1 MAQMIEKLIVP
12 CQRAFR
18 PWRKVTGFTRA
29 GKTKAHWQN
38 SYLFQVVKDVARH
51 PHPLAQTISAGII
64 ERHTGFMNF
73 FSWRLACNQY
83 PGLRVYL

>member
-1 MAQMIEKLIVP
+1 LKVAQMTEKLIVP

-38 SYLFQVVKDVARH
+38 SYLPRVAKDVTRH
-51 PHPLAQTISAGII
+51 PHPLAQQISAGII
-64 ERHTGFMNF
+64 E
-73 FSWRLACNQY
+73 SWI
-83 PGLRVYL
+83 